1 MAFPGNRPHRSAA
14 VRFALS
20 TVADAPGW
28 LYSADGVSMPY
39 GLSDLPPMPRLQVL
53 LSCLFAVIISG
64 TAWGDDRPAPRPSDE
79 KVRISLATINDDGVR
94 THTVQSP
101 FQPGTTTIRVL
112 TPSQVRSL
120 AALYFLPV
128 EPAEQSQYGD
138 PLKEVLRLK
147 LHERL
152 KIVCVVPGFA
162 QMPWYADHPTDPQI
176 RQESYFLRVV
186 VPFIEKEY
194 PVDKSRSGRWLIG
207 FSKGGYGAVSLLL
220 RHPELFDR
228 AAAWDAPFMLEHPN
242 RYQMA
247 DIFDNQQNFDRYRI
261 PQLVTSQ
268 VEKLQQ
274 EPRLILTGYNLFR
287 DHHTKLHRQLTS
299 QKIPH
304 IYRDGPQRE
313 HRWNSGWLEEA
324 VSQLATLP
332 RAPSKTG
339 GKHLQTP
346 LKSM

>member
-1 MAFPGNRPHRSAA
+1 MR
-14 VRFALS
+14 
-20 TVADAPGW
+20 
-28 LYSADGVSMPY
+28 Y
-39 GLSDLPPMPRLQVL
+39 GLSDLHTMPRLQVL
-53 LSCLFAVIISG
+53 LSCLIAVIFSG
-64 TAWGDDRPAPRPSDE
+64 TAGGDDLKSRHGDDS
-79 KVRISLATINDDGVR
+79 VRISPATICDDGVR
-94 THTVQSP
+94 AHKVQSP

-112 TPSQVRSL
+112 APSQGRSL

-128 EPAEQSQYGD
+128 EPAEQSRYGD

-147 LHERL
+147 LRERL

-186 VPFIEKEY
+186 VPFVEKEY
-194 PVDKSRSGRWLIG
+194 PVDKSRGGRWLIG
-207 FSKGGYGAVSLLL
+207 FSKGGYGAVALLL

-228 AAAWDAPFMLEHPN
+228 AAAWDAPFTLEHPN

-247 DIFDNQQNFDRYRI
+247 DIFGTQQNFDRYRI

-268 VEKLQQ
+268 GVKLQK
-274 EPRLILTGYNLFR
+274 EPRLILSGYNLFR

-313 HRWNSGWLEEA
+313 HRWDSDWLEEA